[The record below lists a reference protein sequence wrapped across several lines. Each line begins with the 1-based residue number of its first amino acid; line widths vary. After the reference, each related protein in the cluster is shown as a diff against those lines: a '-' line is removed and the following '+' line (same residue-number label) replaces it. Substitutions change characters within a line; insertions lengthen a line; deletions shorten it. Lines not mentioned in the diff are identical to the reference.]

1 MPKREEQIPSPK
13 LFVSYS
19 WSNSQHE
26 QWVIE
31 LATSLRESGID
42 VILDKWDLK
51 EGHDAYAFM
60 EKMVNDPEIEK
71 VAIVC
76 DETYSEKAD
85 GRAGGVGTET
95 QIISKEVYDNQ
106 QQDKFVAVVAEKD
119 EQGRAYLPTYYKSRI
134 YIDLSEP
141 DSYSEN
147 FERLLRWVYNKPLY
161 VKPELGKQPAF
172 LVDANAI
179 KLGTTASFKRAIDA
193 IKNNKPHAVGAT
205 DEYLELFS
213 NNLERFRIEKTEEE
227 YEEQIVNNI
236 AEFIPYRNEAIQ
248 LFMAIAQYAPTEEN
262 IVKLHRFLESLI
274 PYMLRPLELTQ
285 YTEWD
290 FDNFRFIVHEV
301 FLYAFSI
308 LIRYERFDQ
317 ANYLLQNQYYVAGR
331 SNYGQNVMVNFT
343 IFRQCMYL
351 LQARK
356 KRLELRKLSF
366 RATLLEERSKSSG
379 LEFRYLMQGD
389 FILFMRAELEDKDGH
404 SGWWPETLLYLF
416 RFHSAFEVFARSV
429 SSAYFDKVK
438 CLLSI
443 NNKEDLSGLLDSYKR
458 RERRLPR
465 WEMNSVNP
473 NSLLGYED
481 LATKP

>member
-1 MPKREEQIPSPK
+1 MSPPK
-13 LFVSYS
+13 LFISYS
-19 WSNSQHE
+19 WSSPQHE

-31 LATSLRESGID
+31 LATSLRESGVD

-60 EKMVNDPEIEK
+60 EKMVNDQEIGK
-71 VAIVC
+71 VAIIC
-76 DETYSEKAD
+76 DQTYSEKAN

-106 QQDKFVAVVAEKD
+106 QQEKFVVVVCEKD
-119 EQGRAYLPTYYKSRI
+119 ERGRAYLPTYYKSRI

-141 DSYSEN
+141 DSYAEN

-161 VKPELGKQPAF
+161 EKPELGEQPAF
-172 LVDANAI
+172 LTDTNAI
-179 KLGTTASFKRAIDA
+179 TLGATVAFKRAIDA
-193 IKNNKPHAVGAT
+193 VKSSKPHTSGAI
-205 DEYLELFS
+205 DEYFDLFS
-213 NNLERFRIEKTEEE
+213 RNLERFRIQRTDAEHD
-227 YEEQIVNNI
+227 EQIIKNI
-236 AEFIPYRNEAIQ
+236 AEFLPYRNEAIQ

-262 IVKLHRFLESLI
+262 IIKLHRFFEGLI
-274 PYMLRPLELTQ
+274 PYMSCPPEITQ
-285 YTEWD
+285 HTDWD
-290 FDNFRFIVHEV
+290 FDNYKFIVHEI

-308 LIRYERFDQ
+308 LVKHERFAQ
-317 ANYLLQNQYYVAGR
+317 ANYLLQNQYYLA
-331 SNYGQNVMVNFT
+331 SKSDYGKNVMASFP
-343 IFRQCMYL
+343 IFREYMRSL
-351 LQARK
+351 EARN
-356 KRLELRKLSF
+356 KRLNLRRLSL
-366 RATLLEERSKSSG
+366 RADLLEERSKSSG

-389 FILFMRAELEDKDGH
+389 FILFMRAEIEDKDGY

-429 SSAYFDKVK
+429 STAYFDKVK

-443 NNKEDLSGLLDSYKR
+443 NKKEDLSDLLTSYR
-458 RERRLPR
+458 NGTNRLPR

-473 NSLLGYED
+473 YGLLGYEE

>member
-1 MPKREEQIPSPK
+1 MASPK
-13 LFVSYS
+13 LFISYS
-19 WSNSQHE
+19 WSNPQHE

-31 LATSLRESGID
+31 LATSLRESGVD

-147 FERLLRWVYNKPLY
+147 FERLLRWIYNKPLY
-161 VKPELGKQPAF
+161 EKPELGEQPAF
-172 LVDANAI
+172 LADANAI
-179 KLGTTASFKRAIDA
+179 TLGTTTAFRRAIDA
-193 IKNNKPHAVGAT
+193 IKSNKPHASGAT
-205 DEYLELFS
+205 DEYFEIFTR
-213 NNLERFRIEKTEEE
+213 NLERFRIEKNEEQQHD
-227 YEEQIVNNI
+227 EQIVNNI
-236 AEFIPYRNEAIQ
+236 AEFVPYRNEAIQ

-274 PYMLRPLELTQ
+274 PYMHRPPEITQ
-285 YTEWD
+285 CTDWD
-290 FDNFRFIVHEV
+290 FDNFKFIIHEL

-308 LIRYERFDQ
+308 LVKYERFDQ
-317 ANYLLQNQYYVAGR
+317 ANYLLLNQYYVAGR
-331 SNYGQNVMVNFT
+331 SDYGNNVMVSFT
-343 IFRQCMYL
+343 AFREYMRSL
-351 LQARK
+351 EARN
-356 KRLELRKLSF
+356 KRLELRRLCL
-366 RATLLEERSKSSG
+366 RADLLEERSKSSG
-379 LEFRYLMQGD
+379 FEFRYLMQGD
-389 FILFMRAELEDKDGH
+389 FILFMRAELEDKDGY
-404 SGWWPETLLYLF
+404 SSWWPETLLYLF
-416 RFHSAFEVFARSV
+416 RFHSAFEIFARSV
-429 SSAYFDKVK
+429 STAYFDKVK

-443 NNKEDLSGLLDSYKR
+443 NNKEDLSELLESYRKG
-458 RERRLPR
+458 ERRVPR

-473 NSLLGYED
+473 RGLLGYEE

>member
-1 MPKREEQIPSPK
+1 MPSQK
-13 LFVSYS
+13 LFISYS
-19 WSNSQHE
+19 WSNPQHE
-26 QWVIE
+26 QWVID
-31 LATSLRESGID
+31 LATSLRESGVD

-76 DETYSEKAD
+76 DEVYSAKAD

-106 QQDKFVAVVAEKD
+106 QQDKFVVVVSEKD

-141 DSYSEN
+141 DSYAEN
-147 FERLLRWVYNKPLY
+147 FERLLRWIYNKPLY
-161 VKPELGKQPAF
+161 VKPELGEQPAF
-172 LVDANAI
+172 LTDSDAI
-179 KLGTTASFKRAIDA
+179 TLGTTTSFKRALDA
-193 IKNNKPHAVGAT
+193 VKNNKPHTSGAI
-205 DEYLELFS
+205 DEYFELFS
-213 NNLERFRIEKTEEE
+213 KNLERFRIEKTDEEHD
-227 YEEQIVNNI
+227 EQIVKNI
-236 AEFIPYRNEAIQ
+236 AEFLPYRNESIQ

-274 PYMLRPLELTQ
+274 PYMNRPPEVTQ
-285 YTEWD
+285 YTDWD
-290 FDNFRFIVHEV
+290 FDNFKFIVHEI

-308 LIRYERFDQ
+308 LVKYERFDQ

-331 SNYGQNVMVNFT
+331 SDYGNNVMVSFT
-343 IFRQCMYL
+343 AFREYMRSL
-351 LQARK
+351 EARNN
-356 KRLELRKLSF
+356 RLELRRLSL
-366 RATLLEERSKSSG
+366 RADMLEERSKSTG

-389 FILFMRAELEDKDGH
+389 FILFMRAEMEDKDGY

-416 RFHSAFEVFARSV
+416 RFHAAFEVFARSV
-429 SSAYFDKVK
+429 STAYFDKVK
-438 CLLSI
+438 CLLSV
-443 NNKEDLSGLLDSYKR
+443 NKKEDLVGLLQSYRKN
-458 RERRLPR
+458 ERRLPR

-473 NSLLGYED
+473 YGLLGYEE